1 MSAVFKHFTLTTLS
15 CVALTS
21 AAHAERGS
29 QGDLGLIYW
38 QAPTLLNPYL
48 ASGPKDSEPASLVL
62 EPLARHDETGQMV
75 PWLAA
80 AIPTLDN
87 GGISPDL
94 QSITWTLKPGIKWSD
109 GSDFTADD
117 VVFTAN
123 YCMDTESG
131 CQMTAKFTDVEH
143 VQALDAQTVKISFSK
158 PKPYPYAPFVGLE
171 VPVLQAAQFAD
182 CMEANALNCST
193 QNLAPIGTG
202 PYQITD
208 FKPGDVVTYDVN
220 PHFRDADKPGF
231 AKVTLKGGGD
241 ASGAAR
247 AVLETGEFD
256 YAWNLQLDPQ
266 VLTQMKSAGKG
277 QVVSSFGTAV
287 EPFRLT

>member
-15 CVALTS
+15 WVALTS

-171 VPVLQAAQFAD
+171 VPVLQAAQFGD
-182 CMEANALNCST
+182 CMGANALNCST

-202 PYQITD
+202 PYQITEFNVAED
-208 FKPGDVVTYDVN
+208 TITVEVDPDDPAGLPVITTV
-220 PHFRDADKPGF
+220 
-231 AKVTLKGGGD
+231 L
-241 ASGAAR
+241 AANGVDSE
-247 AVLETGEFD
+247 VLVAGE
-256 YAWNLQLDPQ
+256 L
-266 VLTQMKSAGKG
+266 
-277 QVVSSFGTAV
+277 QVVLQGITPDELTATSIV
-287 EPFRLT
+287 MINATTGAPI